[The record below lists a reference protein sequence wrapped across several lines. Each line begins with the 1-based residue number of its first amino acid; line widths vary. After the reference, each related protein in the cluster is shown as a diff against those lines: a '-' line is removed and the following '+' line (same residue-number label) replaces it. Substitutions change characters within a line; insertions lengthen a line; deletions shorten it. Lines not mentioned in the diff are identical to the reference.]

1 MCISNIYH
9 YIVDRY
15 IINRLKMNE
24 KKINTIADS
33 ENKETNGTGFV
44 DKRVILG
51 HSRGDRRGGRSY
63 FANNDQS
70 SLN

>member
-1 MCISNIYH
+1 
-9 YIVDRY
+9 
-15 IINRLKMNE
+15 MNE

-33 ENKETNGTGFV
+33 GNKETNGTGFV